1 MLGFV
6 TAMETFCGQA
16 YGAQRYKM
24 VGLVLQRGLVIS
36 FVYCCG
42 ALWSWQFNGTL
53 LVWMGQVGSLQLV
66 EMQVAT
72 C

>member
-1 MLGFV
+1 
-6 TAMETFCGQA
+6 METFCGQA